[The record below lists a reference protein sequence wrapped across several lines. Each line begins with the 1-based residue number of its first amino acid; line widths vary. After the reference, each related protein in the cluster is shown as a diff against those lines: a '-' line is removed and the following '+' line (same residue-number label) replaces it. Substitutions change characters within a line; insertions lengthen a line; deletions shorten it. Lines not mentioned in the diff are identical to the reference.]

1 MFDRGYQFRLVR
13 KPIAL
18 SDPIFIGYDPLLIGV
33 VVGLAIDRVTRHIEA
48 KMSGY
53 GYYLT

>member
-33 VVGLAIDRVTRHIEA
+33 VVGLAIEITRHIEP

>member
-33 VVGLAIDRVTRHIEA
+33 VVGLAIE
-48 KMSGY
+48 
-53 GYYLT
+53 